1 MDGAVIETG
10 STLRQRAGR
19 EGSGGLLARELIGLS
34 ISVPR
39 RLASESNGK
48 RATAAVTRYGCWRG
62 EFFEGCELR
71 YGERAGEAS
80 RSGPVLRRREGW
92 RDALF
97 VKRDEPCLASG
108 CNISEALSMA

>member
-19 EGSGGLLARELIGLS
+19 EGSGGLSARELIGLS

-62 EFFEGCELR
+62 EFFGGCEPHCA
-71 YGERAGEAS
+71 E
-80 RSGPVLRRREGW
+80 W
-92 RDALF
+92 W
-97 VKRDEPCLASG
+97 
-108 CNISEALSMA
+108 NISIEVGLG